1 MLQGKLRGSLLP
13 PELEGG
19 HIALRALPTGNVRTP
34 RVACKAQ
41 PRDHG
46 VTMMLPMIML
56 PFSTAKGFRL

>member
-41 PRDHG
+41 LRDRG
-46 VTMMLPMIML
+46 VTMNAADEDVAL
-56 PFSTAKGFRL
+56 FRCKRV